1 MLRRGLTTL
10 WRSGAISAPPLQT
23 TSQAAAPACGFEA
36 YRAGS
41 VTRSNSLFTSSQCH
55 FSLRPDS
62 ENDESAI
69 KDQHD
74 SPEQKK
80 GVVTDPDIAPPKK
93 SSPKQQTPSSKKT
106 NELEKG
112 AGAPAGDNYL
122 NPGEVPKAGKD
133 GKGDRGFST
142 SARVWAD
149 DDTAKG
155 VDSDSPFGH
164 AKGDDDAPAINRGP
178 SGRPDDPHMQVDQ
191 AADDHPAPKAG

>member
-1 MLRRGLTTL
+1 MLLRGLVSL
-10 WRSGAISAPPLQT
+10 LNSGATGIQPLQAL
-23 TSQAAAPACGFEA
+23 SEASVSAVRACQAGVQGRNNGF
-36 YRAGS
+36 
-41 VTRSNSLFTSSQCH
+41 FTSSQCQ

-69 KDQHD
+69 KDKHD

-93 SSPKQQTPSSKKT
+93 SSSKQQTPSSKKT

-133 GKGDRGFST
+133 GKGARGFST
-142 SARVWAD
+142 SARMWAD
-149 DDTAKG
+149 DDAAKG
-155 VDSDSPFGH
+155 VDSDSPVGN

-178 SGRPDDPHMQVDQ
+178 SGRPDDPHMQIDK